1 MHSLCC
7 QEWLCLRLN
16 FFDKLLSVPETSY
29 ELHIQW
35 STHVSGKHYP
45 VHRQHEQQEGSENPV
60 SELLSP
66 IWGAFKGSDL
76 VAAAKVHRNR
86 SQTFESSW
94 LNASLFTTPEQW
106 SLQVVSESK
115 LLPIGV
121 DPEQGDEQDGSPCS
135 GGARAISHRSQKGS
149 TEWNGTTSGLNYP
162 EHWRLS
168 SAWKHCR
175 KRCLS
180 PWLPPLERPLLD
192 ELAPLHTNILLAY
205 NIIAKQE
212 TCGCMHRF

>member
-1 MHSLCC
+1 M
-7 QEWLCLRLN
+7 
-16 FFDKLLSVPETSY
+16 
-29 ELHIQW
+29 
-35 STHVSGKHYP
+35 
-45 VHRQHEQQEGSENPV
+45 
-60 SELLSP
+60 
-66 IWGAFKGSDL
+66 WGAFKGSDL
-76 VAAAKVHRNR
+76 VAAAKVHRKR
-86 SQTFESSW
+86 SQTFESSR

-106 SLQVVSESK
+106 RLQVVSKSK
-115 LLPIGV
+115 LFPIGV
-121 DPEQGDEQDGSPCS
+121 DPEQDDERDGSPCS

-149 TEWNGTTSGLNYP
+149 TEWNGTTSGLSYP

-192 ELAPLHTNILLAY
+192 EWAPLHANILLPY

-212 TCGCMHRF
+212 TCGCMHRFKTWGLFSMEAQYLDETIQRSAVVTWLRPRIQPGSADYKVYLYRPNSTPCT